1 MNKGRS
7 LGRLVGD
14 AGDQRP
20 QVGSGMG
27 KGHAARRLAEE
38 RFISSLINL
47 TRHEACSTLSS
58 EIWGIAMYR
67 RSLLAAPLVLAAAS
81 AHAQQWVPKHPI
93 KILVGYAPGGTADI
107 AARLAADAIQRL
119 HGYTVVVD
127 NKTGAGGF
135 IALKAVAQSPP
146 DGYTVGIGIMGQLAV
161 GPVVPGS
168 QIPLDLDKELV
179 PICNLVGVPMALIVR
194 VDAPFK
200 TVPELVAY
208 AKASPGKVT
217 YASTGLGSTNQL
229 GAEFLAAEAGGLK
242 LNHIPYR
249 GGAPAIADVAAGQV
263 DLFFGNISELIGQ
276 ARGGKVRVLALA
288 STKPSA
294 LAPELPLLTKDIPAL
309 DINNWFGLMGPA
321 GLPADIKNALAKLFL
336 EAMSD
341 PKNAEALAKQ
351 GLEPIGQ
358 GPEAFAAYILKDR
371 ERWGKVAKE
380 GNVRA
385 Q

>member
-1 MNKGRS
+1 M
-7 LGRLVGD
+7 
-14 AGDQRP
+14 
-20 QVGSGMG
+20 
-27 KGHAARRLAEE
+27 
-38 RFISSLINL
+38 F
-47 TRHEACSTLSS
+47 
-58 EIWGIAMYR
+58 R

-81 AHAQQWVPKHPI
+81 ARAQQWVPKQPI
-93 KILVGYAPGGTADI
+93 KILVGYAPGGTADMAARI
-107 AARLAADAIQRL
+107 AAETIQRQ
-119 HGYTVVVD
+119 HGYTVIVD

-135 IALKAVAQSPP
+135 IALKAVAQAPA

-168 QIPLDLDKELV
+168 QIPLDLDKELT

-200 TVPELVAY
+200 TIPEFVAY
-208 AKASPGKVT
+208 AKANPGKVS

-242 LNHIPYR
+242 LIHVPYR
-249 GGAPAIADVAAGQV
+249 GGAPAIADVAAGNV
-263 DLFFGNISELIGQ
+263 DVFFGNVSELIGQ

-288 STKPSA
+288 ATKPTP

-321 GLPADIKNALAKLFL
+321 ALPADIKAALAKLFID
-336 EAMSD
+336 AISD
-341 PKNAEALAKQ
+341 PKNTETLAKQ

-358 GPEAFAAYILKDR
+358 GPEAFTAYIAKDR
-371 ERWGKVAKE
+371 ERWARVAKQ

-385 Q
+385 E